1 MGTRSRVYSTSV
13 CPRKHSLRHFTFIVT
28 FTERRLNK
36 NSRASTLPRGGNRSD
51 GRRRASCS
59 PFRDAAHSARRLYA
73 GRSRRT
79 NGNFPLA
86 ASKHSCAPAFALS
99 PASDLPLSSASSTFV
114 KLRALTTS
122 PVERV
127 VVTSG
132 FLCRCKATICSSA
145 VDRHA
150 GRAPT
155 PL

>member
-1 MGTRSRVYSTSV
+1 MFILLACVLANIPCGISPLLSR
-13 CPRKHSLRHFTFIVT
+13 LRNDGEIKT
-28 FTERRLNK
+28 
-36 NSRASTLPRGGNRSD
+36 AALPRGRGAGIDPTVVSVR
-51 GRRRASCS
+51 
-59 PFRDAAHSARRLYA
+59 RDAAHLGWHLCA

-79 NGNFPLA
+79 SGNFLLA

-99 PASDLPLSSASSTFV
+99 PANDLPLSSASSTFV
-114 KLRALTTS
+114 KRLRALTTA

-150 GRAPT
+150 RRAPT